1 MYGHLVPG
9 VWVRQSGAD
18 VACRISRDPRAV
30 VRPIPGHNRDDRQ
43 RNRFPQLAV
52 SEGCLVNSKNRTLI
66 IVIAAIVLIV
76 GLAGIAV
83 LLSGGDDSNE
93 SSVPAPVSTD
103 ADGQPVAAADIEDIR
118 PVEVTGDPLPP
129 YDPAVADPTIGT
141 PAPVI
146 SGQSFDGSPITIGGA
161 TGRPTMLVFL
171 AHWCPHCNAEIPEL
185 IELQN
190 AGAIP
195 EGVDVIGISTGV
207 APKEANYPPSEW
219 IAEKGWPW
227 PVLADDAD
235 STAFLSDGGS
245 GFPYTVLLDAD
256 GKVLSRASGSRAASD
271 ISVWLNG
278 ALG

>member
-1 MYGHLVPG
+1 
-9 VWVRQSGAD
+9 
-18 VACRISRDPRAV
+18 
-30 VRPIPGHNRDDRQ
+30 
-43 RNRFPQLAV
+43 
-52 SEGCLVNSKNRTLI
+52 VNSKNRTLI

-83 LLSGGDDSNE
+83 LLSGGEDSNE

-103 ADGQPVAAADIEDIR
+103 ADGQPVAVEASRATR

-129 YDPAVADPTIGT
+129 YDQSVADPTIGT

-146 SGQSFDGSPITIGGA
+146 SGQSFDGSPVTIGGA

-185 IELQN
+185 IELGN

-207 APKEANYPPSEW
+207 QPDQANYPPSAW
-219 IAEKGWPW
+219 IAATGWPW

-235 STAFLSDGGS
+235 STAFLTDGGS

-256 GKVLSRASGSRAASD
+256 GNVLSRVSGSRAASD
-271 ISVWLNG
+271 ISVWLTET
-278 ALG
+278 LG

>member
-1 MYGHLVPG
+1 
-9 VWVRQSGAD
+9 
-18 VACRISRDPRAV
+18 
-30 VRPIPGHNRDDRQ
+30 
-43 RNRFPQLAV
+43 
-52 SEGCLVNSKNRTLI
+52 VNSKNRTLI
-66 IVIAAIVLIV
+66 IVIAAIVLIL

-103 ADGQPVAAADIEDIR
+103 ADGEPVAAADIEDTR

-129 YDPAVADPTIGT
+129 YDQAVADTAIGT
-141 PAPVI
+141 AAPVI
-146 SGQSFDGSPITIGGA
+146 SGQSFDGSPVTIGGA

-185 IELQN
+185 IELDS

-195 EGVDVIGISTGV
+195 DGVDVIGISTGV
-207 APKEANYPPSEW
+207 QSDQANYPPSEW
-219 IAEKGWPW
+219 IAATGWPW
-227 PVLADDAD
+227 PVLADDAN

-256 GKVLSRASGSRAASD
+256 GNVLSRVSGSRAASD
-271 ISVWLNG
+271 ISVWLTET
-278 ALG
+278 LG